1 MKIFRYGNPSASTFL
16 IQPIDDHDLGELKT
30 EINEIRKQVQIDF
43 QLIAVKVD
51 DWNHDLSPWK
61 APAVFGKDGFGDG
74 AEDMLRFILAQCA
87 NRSKTYYI
95 GGYSLA
101 GLFSLW
107 AAYQTDVF
115 AGIAA
120 ASPSIWFPNF
130 LQYMKEQDVR
140 ADSVYLSLGDR
151 EEKTRNPLMATVG
164 DCIREG
170 HELLLGRGIRTTLE
184 WNPGNHFKDAGIRM
198 AKGFVWLMKN
208 NADYVELEV
217 YENTKKGVSTQK
229 NTKMAA
235 ILERVRFT

>member
-1 MKIFRYGNPSASTFL
+1 
-16 IQPIDDHDLGELKT
+16 
-30 EINEIRKQVQIDF
+30 
-43 QLIAVKVD
+43 
-51 DWNHDLSPWK
+51 
-61 APAVFGKDGFGDG
+61 
-74 AEDMLRFILAQCA
+74 
-87 NRSKTYYI
+87 
-95 GGYSLA
+95 
-101 GLFSLW
+101 
-107 AAYQTDVF
+107 
-115 AGIAA
+115 
-120 ASPSIWFPNF
+120 
-130 LQYMKEQDVR
+130 
-140 ADSVYLSLGDR
+140 
-151 EEKTRNPLMATVG
+151 MATVG